1 MLLITAAVVFILRR
15 RIADE
20 NEVTKDFAMPDLETT
35 SAVPAADVLGGAT
48 QSFQSTTS
56 TEPQPAPA
64 EATVVNQWT
73 DENGYTWRAMSDG
86 TNQWWTVVPNGNR
99 SEQRGKNR
107 GIFTE
112 KSPLGPWSCLEHLSE
127 RCRWLSDQRA
137 PVGEGPVVVLAEVA
151 LPCSRKPRGWRGSLD
166 GHHHG
171 RPLLI
176 YHGLDERYPHA
187 SLRHHNAVLD
197 AVVDLH
203 HGFKNKDSAT
213 CFTSLVRVIARRP

>member
-86 TNQWWTVVPNGNR
+86 TNQWWTG
-99 SEQRGKNR
+99 
-107 GIFTE
+107 TE
-112 KSPLGPWSCLEHLSE
+112 W
-127 RCRWLSDQRA
+127 QQ
-137 PVGEGPVVVLAEVA
+137 V
-151 LPCSRKPRGWRGSLD
+151 
-166 GHHHG
+166 
-171 RPLLI
+171 
-176 YHGLDERYPHA
+176 
-187 SLRHHNAVLD
+187 
-197 AVVDLH
+197 
-203 HGFKNKDSAT
+203 
-213 CFTSLVRVIARRP
+213 